1 MVQSRNLFEKD
12 CLIVVLPARRHKTTH
27 RIRLCPREGLHT
39 IERTSQQRLSA
50 ASLHPELPIPTQ
62 ITNGDNELSTRSPM
76 LMCCQKSS
84 LTLECRQ
91 CRRGR
96 QSIVQGSRGLIQH
109 GWKFPG
115 GRANDS
121 EPIFHTA
128 KRKVAEETGIT
139 AEPLALIALR
149 HKVLKTY
156 SNIGSF
162 FFFCLMRVKY
172 ESGVEE
178 PELPTPPDEFTVWW
192 FTK

>member
-1 MVQSRNLFEKD
+1 MRAVPHFPLLQDSFLVSILAEHGFQYHTTTAKELTMTRWLPDTPSELSQRGLNHHSV
-12 CLIVVLPARRHKTTH
+12 IGVVLDKDGRILMIQERR
-27 RIRLCPREGLHT
+27 R
-39 IERTSQQRLSA
+39 
-50 ASLHPELPIPTQ
+50 
-62 ITNGDNELSTRSPM
+62 
-76 LMCCQKSS
+76 
-84 LTLECRQ
+84 
-91 CRRGR
+91 
-96 QSIVQGSRGLIQH
+96 IQH

-128 KRKVAEETGIT
+128 KRKVAEETGIN

-162 FFFCLMRVKY
+162 FFFCLMRVNY